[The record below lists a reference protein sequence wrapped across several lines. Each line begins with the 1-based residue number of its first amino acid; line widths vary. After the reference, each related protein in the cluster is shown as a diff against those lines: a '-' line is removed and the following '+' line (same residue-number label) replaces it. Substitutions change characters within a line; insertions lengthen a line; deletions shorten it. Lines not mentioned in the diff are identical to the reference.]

1 MHLETKIG
9 IISQA
14 DLRTA
19 NHAFAERSRAMKKLL
34 RSVLGLSAAIG
45 AGIPGLAW
53 ASGEAASNLVV
64 VADTRRVSGILKYI
78 ANVYNT
84 DPWLFA
90 VWAVVITA
98 VWGGILGLLMDFI
111 MERTGLDL
119 KSRKIIEH

>member
-1 MHLETKIG
+1 M
-9 IISQA
+9 
-14 DLRTA
+14 R
-19 NHAFAERSRAMKKLL
+19 KLL
-34 RSVLGLSAAIG
+34 RSVLWLCATLWAC
-45 AGIPGLAW
+45 IPSLAW

-98 VWGGILGLLMDFI
+98 VWGAILGFLMDFI
-111 MERTGLDL
+111 MERSGLDL
-119 KSRKIIEH
+119 KSRKILEH

>member
-1 MHLETKIG
+1 M
-9 IISQA
+9 
-14 DLRTA
+14 R
-19 NHAFAERSRAMKKLL
+19 KLL
-34 RSVLGLSAAIG
+34 RSVLWLFAAIG
-45 AGIPGLAW
+45 ASMPGLAW
-53 ASGEAASNLVV
+53 ASGEAAGNLVV
-64 VADTRRVSGILKYI
+64 VADTRRVAGVLKYI

-119 KSRKIIEH
+119 RSRKIIEH

>member
-1 MHLETKIG
+1 M
-9 IISQA
+9 
-14 DLRTA
+14 R
-19 NHAFAERSRAMKKLL
+19 KLL

-45 AGIPGLAW
+45 ASIPPGLAW
-53 ASGEAASNLVV
+53 ASGEAAGNLVV

-98 VWGGILGLLMDFI
+98 VWGAFLGLLMDFI